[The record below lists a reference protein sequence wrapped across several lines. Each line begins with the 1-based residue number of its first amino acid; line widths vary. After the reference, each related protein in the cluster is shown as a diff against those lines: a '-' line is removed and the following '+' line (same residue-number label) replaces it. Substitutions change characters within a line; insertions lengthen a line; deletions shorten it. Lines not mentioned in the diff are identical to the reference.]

1 MRFLVNVPNFGE
13 FADIR
18 AVADF
23 AREAEAAGWD
33 GFFTWDH
40 VLFDTGWTMPVSD
53 PWITLTAVALATERM
68 RIGTLI
74 SPLSRRQPWKVA
86 RETVSLDHL
95 SNGRFTLGV
104 GLGFPP
110 DADFAMVGEEAD
122 DRVRGAR
129 LDEALDVITG
139 LWRGEPLHHEGAHF
153 RIDGATFLPTPVQ
166 SASGGRIPIWCASMS
181 ASKAPLRRAARY
193 DGIAPIKVGETGIE
207 TVTTD
212 DIAEILRYVRDHRES
227 DAPFDIAIGGPPP
240 WDGGFDWLAALR
252 AYEQAGVTW
261 WIESCGGE
269 PGSFA
274 DLRERVL
281 PGPPDLSS

>member
-1 MRFLVNVPNFGE
+1 MIQAMRFLVNVPNFGE

-18 AVADF
+18 AVAEL

-40 VLFDTGWTMPVSD
+40 VLHDANIEQPVAD

-74 SPLSRRQPWKVA
+74 SPLARRRPWKVA

-95 SNGRFTLGV
+95 SNGRFVLGV

-110 DADFAMVGEEAD
+110 DADFAMIGEEPD

-129 LDEALDVITG
+129 LDEALDVVTG

-153 RIDGATFLPTPVQ
+153 RIDGATFLPRPVQ
-166 SASGGRIPIWCASMS
+166 EPRIPIWCAAMWPN
-181 ASKAPLRRAARY
+181 KAPLRRAARY
-193 DGIAPIKVGETGIE
+193 DGVVPLKVGET
-207 TVTTD
+207 
-212 DIAEILRYVRDHRES
+212 DIGTLTPGEVAEIVRYVREHRES
-227 DAPFDIAIGGPPP
+227 DAPFDVVTGGPPP
-240 WDGGFDWLAALR
+240 WDGGFDLRAALP
-252 AYEQAGVTW
+252 AYAEAGLTW

-281 PGPPDLSS
+281 AGPPR